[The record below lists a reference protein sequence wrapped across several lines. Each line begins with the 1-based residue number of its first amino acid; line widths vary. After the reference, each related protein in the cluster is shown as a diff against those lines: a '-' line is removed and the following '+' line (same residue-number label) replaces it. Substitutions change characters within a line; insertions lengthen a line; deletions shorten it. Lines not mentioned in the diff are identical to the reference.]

1 MGSPN
6 VVRGG
11 SHLNWA
17 SAAVMAEA
25 GVCDILSSDYY
36 YPAMARAAFVMADR
50 GKFDIARAWALVSA
64 NPADAL
70 GLTDR
75 GSIEA
80 GKRADLVLFEPVERK
95 LVATI
100 AGGKLAHLTADGAA
114 RLGVH

>member
-17 SAAVMAEA
+17 SAAVTAEA

-50 GKFDIARAWALVSA
+50 GVFDLPRAWALVSA
-64 NPADAL
+64 NPAAAA
-70 GLTDR
+70 GLSDR
-75 GSIEA
+75 GTIEA
-80 GKRADLVLFEPVERK
+80 GKRADVVLVEPVERK
-95 LVATI
+95 VVATI
-100 AGGKLAHLTADGAA
+100 AGGRLAHVTAEGAG
-114 RLGVH
+114 RLG